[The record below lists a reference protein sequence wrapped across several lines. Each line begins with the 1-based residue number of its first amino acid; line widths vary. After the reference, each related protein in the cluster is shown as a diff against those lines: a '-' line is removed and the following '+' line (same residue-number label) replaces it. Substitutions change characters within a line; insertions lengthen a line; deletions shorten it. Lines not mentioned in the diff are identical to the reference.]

1 MYGKTI
7 NSGQICIA
15 PNYILCDK
23 ATQEKFI
30 AEIEILMK
38 EWYGDDPKKSESY
51 SGKMVSQR
59 HFDRLVNIL
68 DQTKGKIEIG
78 GSRRGFKKI
87 KTVCAKKTNKRGKA
101 PQVSPRYFQRN
112 F

>member
-87 KTVCAKKTNKRGKA
+87 KTVCAKKK
-101 PQVSPRYFQRN
+101 Q
-112 F
+112 